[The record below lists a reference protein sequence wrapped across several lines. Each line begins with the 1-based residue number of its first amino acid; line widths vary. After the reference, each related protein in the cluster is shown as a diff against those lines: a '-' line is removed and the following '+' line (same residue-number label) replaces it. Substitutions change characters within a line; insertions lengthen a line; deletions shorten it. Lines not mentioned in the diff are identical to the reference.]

1 MSEIDINEE
10 LDLFKEDASQ
20 KSLPNCMQPRIPD
33 EDGQNPF
40 FYDSGYSN
48 SDGINV
54 SNNITL
60 L

>member
-1 MSEIDINEE
+1 MSEIDIDEDV
-10 LDLFKEDASQ
+10 DLFQEDVSQ
-20 KSLPNCMQPRIPD
+20 KSLLNCMQPSIPN

-54 SNNITL
+54 SNDITL